1 MQGRYSRI
9 STAVVLL
16 VGLIVGW
23 SLSLLRPAPL
33 HAGAGD
39 RQGETIVTTGPV
51 LVSYDAGSK
60 APIPLD
66 ALYILD
72 YKGGRLLATI
82 PTYRQST
89 SSTTVIESFVER
101 DLAADFKLDLD
112 TGPPPHFL
120 MTTGSLGPFTAGW
133 APLYVVE
140 TTSNQMGVYRIHL
153 QESSGKSSRP
163 KFELVQLRSYA
174 KKPSGTTPPGR

>member
-1 MQGRYSRI
+1 MLMLMRNSRV
-9 STAVVLL
+9 STAFVLL
-16 VGLIVGW
+16 VGVIVGW

-39 RQGETIVTTGPV
+39 RSGETILTTGPV
-51 LVSYDAGSK
+51 LVRFDDATKS
-60 APIPLD
+60 PIPLD

-72 YKGGRLLATI
+72 FKSGRLLASL
-82 PTYRQST
+82 PTFRQST
-89 SSTTVIESFVER
+89 TSTTVIESFVER

-112 TGPPPHFL
+112 NGRVHPHFL

-163 KFELVQLRSYA
+163 KFELIQLRSYA
-174 KKPSGTTPPGR
+174 KSS

>member
-1 MQGRYSRI
+1 MLMLVRNSRV
-9 STAVVLL
+9 STAFVLL
-16 VGLIVGW
+16 VGVIVGW

-33 HAGAGD
+33 RAGAGD
-39 RQGETIVTTGPV
+39 RSGETILTTGPV
-51 LVSYDAGSK
+51 LVRFDDATKS
-60 APIPLD
+60 PIALD

-72 YKGGRLLATI
+72 YKGGRLVASL
-82 PTYRQST
+82 PTFRQST
-89 SSTTVIESFVER
+89 VSTTVIESFVER

-112 TGPPPHFL
+112 NGPKPHFL

-163 KFELVQLRSYA
+163 KFELIQLRSYA
-174 KKPSGTTPPGR
+174 KSS